1 VHQKSAENIR
11 LAEPATV
18 FFSTKNSPKKLDI
31 QITYSKISIAMKL
44 FALLIQ
50 QKKTPTA
57 VFTRAL
63 LCYHVYAVAVC
74 LPVTLYEC
82 LSLVLSAN
90 KMDARF

>member
-1 VHQKSAENIR
+1 M
-11 LAEPATV
+11 
-18 FFSTKNSPKKLDI
+18 
-31 QITYSKISIAMKL
+31 QITYSKISIAMEL